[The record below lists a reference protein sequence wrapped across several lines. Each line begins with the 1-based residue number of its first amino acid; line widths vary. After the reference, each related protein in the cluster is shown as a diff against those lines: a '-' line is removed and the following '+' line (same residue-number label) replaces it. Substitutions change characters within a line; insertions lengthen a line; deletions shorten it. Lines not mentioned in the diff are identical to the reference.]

1 MKQTKQKTSAQSGH
15 GTKKRA
21 KRNKP
26 SKTQHHI
33 DIHANPNA
41 AGIDIGAEQ
50 IVVAVPPSRD
60 PEPVRTFDSFT
71 GGLVRLRDWLL
82 ENRIGTVA
90 MESTGNYWINC
101 YDILEQA
108 GIEVFLVNAR
118 HVKGV
123 PGKKTDVCDAQ
134 WLQQLHA
141 AGLLRK
147 SFRPAQEIL
156 SLRYMARHRDSL
168 VKDGASCLHRIQKL
182 LTEMNIQLHHVI
194 SDIDGVSGQAIIKGI
209 LAGERSPEVLASLR
223 NGRCQTSESR
233 IIEALRGNY
242 RPEYIYIL
250 GQLQEQWEQI
260 RSHIVRL
267 DDEIERQIG
276 SLPAAVGDVAQTPAK
291 PQPRKAVRKQAG
303 KNAVPYDYRKESL
316 RCYGVDLMDVEGV
329 GPGMLTALLSE
340 IGPRENLLG
349 AFKTADGFCAWL
361 GVCPCNA
368 ITGGK
373 VIKTGTRKTE
383 NRVAAALRLAAFGLD
398 KSKSQMGQ
406 FCRRMKGKLGKA
418 QGITATAHKLARII
432 YAMIANRV
440 AYDEAEAFKTN
451 PGSMTKR
458 IHSLASAAE
467 KLGFK
472 LVPTLDTAM
481 S

>member
-1 MKQTKQKTSAQSGH
+1 MQKASARSGQ
-15 GTKKRA
+15 GVKKRA
-21 KRNKP
+21 RRNKP

-33 DIHANPNA
+33 DIHANPDA
-41 AGIDIGAEQ
+41 AGIDIGAEM

-71 GGLVRLRDWLL
+71 GGLLRLRDWLL
-82 ENRIGTVA
+82 ANGIRTAA

-141 AGLLRK
+141 AGLLRT

-168 VKDGASCLHRIQKL
+168 VKDGATCLHRIQKL

-194 SDIDGVSGQAIIKGI
+194 SDIDGVSGQAIIKAI

-233 IIEALRGNY
+233 VIEALRGNY
-242 RPEYIYIL
+242 RPEYIHIL

-260 RSHIVRL
+260 RGHIVRL
-267 DDEIERQIG
+267 DDEIRRRIG
-276 SLPAAVGDVAQTPAK
+276 AIPAAGGDAARTPAK
-291 PQPRKAVRKQAG
+291 PRARKAARKQAG

-316 RCYGVDLMDVEGV
+316 RCYGTDLMDVEGV
-329 GPGMLTALLSE
+329 GPGVLTALLSE
-340 IGPRENLLG
+340 IGARDNLLG
-349 AFKTADGFCAWL
+349 SFKSADGFCAWL

-373 VIKTGTRKTE
+373 VIRTGTRKTE
-383 NRVAAALRLAAFGLD
+383 NRVAEALRLAAFGLE
-398 KSKSQMGQ
+398 KSKSLMGR

-418 QGITATAHKLARII
+418 QGITATAHKLARVI
-432 YAMIANRV
+432 YAMIANR
-440 AYDEAEAFKTN
+440 APYDEAEAFKTN
-451 PGSMTKR
+451 PGITQKR
-458 IHSLASAAE
+458 INSLASAAGQ
-467 KLGFK
+467 LGFK
-472 LVPTLDTAM
+472 LVPTLDTAT

>member
-1 MKQTKQKTSAQSGH
+1 MQKASARSGQ
-15 GTKKRA
+15 GVKKRA
-21 KRNKP
+21 RRNKP

-33 DIHANPNA
+33 DIHANPDA
-41 AGIDIGAEQ
+41 AGIDIGAEM

-71 GGLVRLRDWLL
+71 GGLLRLRDWLL
-82 ENRIGTVA
+82 ANGIRTAA
-90 MESTGNYWINC
+90 MESTGNYRINC

-168 VKDGASCLHRIQKL
+168 VKDGATCLHRIQKL

-194 SDIDGVSGQAIIKGI
+194 SDIDGVSGQAIIKAI

-233 IIEALRGNY
+233 VIEALRGNY
-242 RPEYIYIL
+242 RPEYIHIL

-260 RSHIVRL
+260 RGHIVRL
-267 DDEIERQIG
+267 DDEIRRRIG
-276 SLPAAVGDVAQTPAK
+276 AIPAAGGDAARTPAK
-291 PQPRKAVRKQAG
+291 PRARKAARKQAG

-316 RCYGVDLMDVEGV
+316 RCYGTDLMDVEGV
-329 GPGMLTALLSE
+329 GPGVLTALLSE
-340 IGPRENLLG
+340 IGARDNLLG
-349 AFKTADGFCAWL
+349 SFKSADGFCAWL

-373 VIKTGTRKTE
+373 VIRTGTRKTE
-383 NRVAAALRLAAFGLD
+383 NRVAEALRLAAFGLE
-398 KSKSQMGQ
+398 KSKSLMGR

-418 QGITATAHKLARII
+418 QGITATAHKLARVI
-432 YAMIANRV
+432 YAMIANR
-440 AYDEAEAFKTN
+440 APYDEAEAFKTN
-451 PGSMTKR
+451 PGITQKR
-458 IHSLASAAE
+458 INSLASAAGQ
-467 KLGFK
+467 LGFK
-472 LVPTLDTAM
+472 LVPTLDTAT